1 MKRFKYLTKDG
12 REVWVCEVCK
22 KAKAEFI
29 LLGTWKLIARKDDL
43 SLCEECGQS
52 GRLDIR

>member
-29 LLGTWKLIARKDDL
+29 LLGTWKLIARKDDQ
-43 SLCEECGQS
+43 STCEVCEQ
-52 GRLDIR
+52 